1 MVIFIWQIIFTAYLR
16 LTCPCHLWPF
26 CQGDNQTKRVTFD
39 SLRFGY
45 FRMLM
50 FSSLHLPI
58 YFCITDVILM
68 CTTVS
73 LPHKTMPTAIWR
85 LSLIENATIC
95 ASYKYPT
102 TADKENC
109 RSAEGRR
116 RRLQIQTQE
125 MDGFSCHLFLTAREV
140 IGHLR
145 GYEVFQQTI
154 FILVFSQLKHME
166 ERLRI

>member
-1 MVIFIWQIIFTAYLR
+1 MFAR
-16 LTCPCHLWPF
+16 F
-26 CQGDNQTKRVTFD
+26 CVFLAVKNIVEF
-39 SLRFGY
+39 
-45 FRMLM
+45 
-50 FSSLHLPI
+50 LPI

-73 LPHKTMPTAIWR
+73 LPHKTMPTAIWL